1 MHGQIRCIPISEDG
15 GLHILEKRFL
25 VYCWRVRKQRL
36 FELFNQFQN
45 KLPFSQWKKHSKNH
59 IFFFL
64 ISWSNLISDEHLC
77 WRPVNQASPVSSL
90 NAMFTG
96 LVTSCKELMITL
108 HEPSTSLACYL
119 QTGDN
124 LAATERMLF
133 TRTFNRLIWN
143 WRIIL
148 MLLWE
153 LEGQGHSRGI
163 NTFMEW
169 DLAAAIT
176 ISWHFQ
182 CNGGFSTHW

>member
-124 LAATERMLF
+124 LAATDLQQI
-133 TRTFNRLIWN
+133 NL
-143 WRIIL
+143 
-148 MLLWE
+148 E
-153 LEGQGHSRGI
+153 LEDNFDAIVRAGGTRSLS
-163 NTFMEW
+163 W
-169 DLAAAIT
+169 DQHLHGMRFSSSNNNQLAL
-176 ISWHFQ
+176 SVQWRV
-182 CNGGFSTHW
+182 